1 MSTSNVAANNTD
13 SNDDD
18 DKDYHP
24 DSKWEEPYTDNHNLT
39 LYDLNRNPCPV
50 QNPNRRITVVP
61 MKSLNSEFICPICL
75 GYFHK
80 TSLVMECLHRFCD
93 ECIQK
98 CLRLGCKK
106 ECPSCRIHI
115 PSRRSLRHDPAFDLL
130 LKHILGDVRVLEREE
145 ERQAALAKSRS
156 KLVAVTRQRGMVH
169 QAIMQNKQKAQKK
182 LASSSNKNR
191 ASDVAAAAAADEQLP
206 SIEQLTAMNEV
217 AAAANAA
224 KAEEKKKVDKLVAET
239 TLDGMEVSLCY
250 VSLYVYKYIAPY
262 LCIRNLST
270 VCTNLKLNSL
280 LLR

>member
-1 MSTSNVAANNTD
+1 MSTATNAAANHTD
-13 SNDDD
+13 SSDDD
-18 DKDYHP
+18 DTDYHP

-145 ERQAALAKSRS
+145 ARQAALAKSRS

-191 ASDVAAAAAADEQLP
+191 ANDAAAAAAVDEQLP
-206 SIEQLTAMNEV
+206 SIEQLTAMNEK

-224 KAEEKKKVDKLVAET
+224 KTEQKKKVDKLVAET
-239 TLDGMEVSLCY
+239 TLDGMEVR
-250 VSLYVYKYIAPY
+250 LY
-262 LCIRNLST
+262 CF
-270 VCTNLKLNSL
+270 
-280 LLR
+280 